1 MTGDYEGVHA
11 FLFLHKNDPVPPAD
25 VIGAVEQYKG
35 DGGPVFFA
43 AEFRGDFAGFVHFA
57 ADTLEELMD
66 FKDHELFDAGVRSD
80 YVAEGT
86 VLGAA
91 DAQPKGPKRH
101 SPRYCAICRV
111 RTTETPDEVLD
122 AIAEA
127 FDETRRSSAH
137 RGSSGV
143 SRCWSSWG
151 ATTRRARGCDRASP
165 GCRRGQRGCH
175 AGGDG
180 RHRSRRGRNV
190 GCLRPVE
197 SASSSRC
204 SSRTSPGTRPLQR
217 RWTLR
222 RSSPSS
228 GRRWRISSGSSRSTV
243 EPCRRSRATASWP
256 SSGSPSRTRTTPS
269 GRCAPPSPFANV
281 SAS

>member
-25 VIGAVEQYKG
+25 VIRAVEQYKH

-91 DAQPKGPKRH
+91 DVQPKGPKRH

-111 RTTETPDEVLD
+111 RTTQRPDEVLD
-122 AIAEA
+122 VIAEA
-127 FDETRRSSAH
+127 FDRDEPLVGASRVIGRFPLLVELGSEDQSELEGAIERLRNVDGVNGDAMQVGTVDTEAE
-137 RGSSGV
+137 GAKSSG
-143 SRCWSSWG
+143 
-151 ATTRRARGCDRASP
+151 A
-165 GCRRGQRGCH
+165 
-175 AGGDG
+175 
-180 RHRSRRGRNV
+180 
-190 GCLRPVE
+190 
-197 SASSSRC
+197 
-204 SSRTSPGTRPLQR
+204 
-217 RWTLR
+217 
-222 RSSPSS
+222 
-228 GRRWRISSGSSRSTV
+228 
-243 EPCRRSRATASWP
+243 
-256 SSGSPSRTRTTPS
+256 
-269 GRCAPPSPFANV
+269 
-281 SAS
+281 